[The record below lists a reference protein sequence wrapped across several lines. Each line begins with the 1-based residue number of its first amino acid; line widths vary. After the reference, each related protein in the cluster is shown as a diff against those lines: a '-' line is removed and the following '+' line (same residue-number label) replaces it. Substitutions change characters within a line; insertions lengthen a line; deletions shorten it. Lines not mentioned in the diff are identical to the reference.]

1 MPIAT
6 MIAAATFAIGWC
18 LGYRTGLRTGHDREA
33 EARSIRTRRR
43 VRTAT
48 TEIMP

>member
-1 MPIAT
+1 MTPALT
-6 MIAAATFAIGWC
+6 IAAVTLAIAYAM
-18 LGYRTGLRTGHDREA
+18 GYRTGLRTGHDREA